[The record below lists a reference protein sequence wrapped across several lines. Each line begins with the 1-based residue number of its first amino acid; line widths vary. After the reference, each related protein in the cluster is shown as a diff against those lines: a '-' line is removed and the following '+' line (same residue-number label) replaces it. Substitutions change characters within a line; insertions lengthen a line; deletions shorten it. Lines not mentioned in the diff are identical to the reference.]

1 MLRRDITIFS
11 CKINSCKYL
20 HHCLFI
26 VLTALERFAGYYLYV
41 SNSNISSKT
50 DGSLCY
56 HHEGTKPTLGYKDVN
71 CNYLGNQVI
80 FYNKRDKDNIP
91 DGFSEVAIV
100 ELCHVEVYGK

>member
-1 MLRRDITIFS
+1 VLRRDITIFS

>member
-1 MLRRDITIFS
+1 MLKRDITIFS

-26 VLTALERFAGYYLYV
+26 VLTALQRFAGYYLYV

-56 HHEGTKPTLGYKDVN
+56 HHEGTKSTSRYKDVN

-91 DGFSEVAIV
+91 DGFSEIAIV

>member
-1 MLRRDITIFS
+1 MLQFDITIFS

-26 VLTALERFAGYYLYV
+26 VLTALQRFAGYYLYV
-41 SNSNISSKT
+41 SNSSISSKT

-56 HHEGTKPTLGYKDVN
+56 HHEGSVPTSAYKDVN
-71 CNYLGNQVI
+71 CNYLGRQVI

-91 DGFSEVAIV
+91 VGYSDIAMT
-100 ELCHVEVYGK
+100 ELCHIEVYGK

>member
-1 MLRRDITIFS
+1 MLKRDITIFS

-26 VLTALERFAGYYLYV
+26 VLTALQRFAGYYFYLYV

-56 HHEGTKPTLGYKDVN
+56 HHEGSVPKSGYKDVN

-80 FYNKRDKDNIP
+80 FYNKRDVNNIP
-91 DGFSEVAIV
+91 DG
-100 ELCHVEVYGK
+100 

>member
-1 MLRRDITIFS
+1 VLKRDITIFS

-26 VLTALERFAGYYLYV
+26 VFTALSRFAGYYLYV

-56 HHEGTKPTLGYKDVN
+56 HHEGTKPTSGYKDVN

-91 DGFSEVAIV
+91 DGFSKIAIV

>member
-1 MLRRDITIFS
+1 MLKRDITIFS

-26 VLTALERFAGYYLYV
+26 VLTALPRFAGYYLYV

-56 HHEGTKPTLGYKDVN
+56 HHEGTKPTSADKDVN

-91 DGFSEVAIV
+91 DGFSKIAIV